1 MSTVTFDE
9 IKEPYQAVAA
19 IIAQEQY
26 LAAVQDKV
34 TTMAGLCDAK
44 TAALLVNND
53 LGVNEVESTFE
64 PVKISELNSGDVAAI
79 VATVINISPVREFN
93 RNDGSQGKVANIA
106 VGDESGTISLSIW
119 DDMTDLFVNGTFKVD
134 STIEVTGNVQE
145 GPTGLSINVG
155 KNDAIRHSD
164 EVVSAVLPII
174 PIDQIKDKSY
184 NIFVEGK
191 VLSIGE
197 IRTFNKRDGDI
208 GKVGNF
214 TIGDDTGKI
223 VVTVWNEKTAFLDS
237 LDIDETLLLKNVNAK
252 FNDYSKKVELQFGD
266 SSIMETSQ
274 NSVNYAESFTAIDK
288 LEVGSLCSIKGNVID
303 IGPIREITKDGGLS
317 DVVGNIQVKDET
329 GQVRVVLWGN
339 NTELMKT
346 MSLTTPISIIDAF
359 PKMGYDQNVE
369 LSLTK
374 NSSISLA

>member
-1 MSTVTFDE
+1 MSVTLDE
-9 IKEPYQAVAA
+9 IKEPYQAVSS
-19 IIAQEQY
+19 IIAEEQY

-34 TTMAGLCDAK
+34 ETMAGLCDAK

-53 LGVNEVESTFE
+53 LGVNEAESTFE

-79 VATVINISPVREFN
+79 VATIINIGPVREFN
-93 RNDGSQGKVANIA
+93 RTDGSQGKVTNIA
-106 VGDESGTISLSIW
+106 VGDETGTISLSIW
-119 DDMTDLFVNGTFKVD
+119 DDMTDMFVNGTFKVD

-155 KNDAIRHSD
+155 KNDSIRHSD
-164 EVVSAVLPII
+164 EVVSATLPII
-174 PIDQIKDKSY
+174 PIEKIKDKSY

-191 VLSIGE
+191 VLNIGQ
-197 IRTFNKRDGDI
+197 IRTFNKNDGSE

-223 VVTVWNEKTAFLDS
+223 VVTVWNEKTEFLDT
-237 LDIDETLLLKNVNAK
+237 LDIDENLLLKNVNAK
-252 FNDYSKKVELQFGD
+252 YNDYSKKVELQFGD

-274 NSVNYAESFTAIDK
+274 KDINYTESFTAIDQ
-288 LEVGSLCSIKGNVID
+288 LEVGSMCSVKGNVID
-303 IGPIREITKDGGLS
+303 IGPIREITKDDGLS
-317 DVVGNIQVKDET
+317 DVVGNIQVKDDSGE
-329 GQVRVVLWGN
+329 VRVVLWGS

-359 PKMGYDQNVE
+359 VKMGYDQTVE

-374 NSSISLA
+374 NSSISLV